1 MIFLSRCSV
10 LDSYG
15 SSDCSAVKSVPL
27 RGSVW
32 LQHGG
37 AGSRGFAAL
46 REESLWLSDY
56 PTTTVAALPPRHS
69 LKAKT
74 NTYGKREAF
83 RTGCGQAAKSHT
95 LPRRG
100 TDSIAIKVVLT
111 LLPSKWY

>member
-46 REESLWLSDY
+46 RAESLWLS
-56 PTTTVAALPPRHS
+56 AGIGFSFEAMPRRQS
-69 LKAKT
+69 
-74 NTYGKREAF
+74 REQLYAIVL
-83 RTGCGQAAKSHT
+83 SHT
-95 LPRRG
+95 PSLSHTPLPTPQHCG
-100 TDSIAIKVVLT
+100 
-111 LLPSKWY
+111 